1 MTPQERIHG
10 ESMKVPQGPT
20 VLVLAFILLASAC
33 AVDGPRHGV
42 GMPAS
47 TAPESL
53 DSMLTSYLAQY
64 GLPALAA
71 AVVKD
76 GRIIAVGAV
85 GTRRADAQIP
95 VTVNDRFHLGSD
107 TKAFTALLAAILVE
121 EGKLRWDSTLAE
133 VFPGLAG
140 TMHPDVRARTLQQ
153 LLSHASGMAGDT
165 DRATE
170 ILGKSFLAANGN
182 LDEMR
187 YWMVSQWL
195 REPLVNKAGTAF
207 VYSNMGYVV
216 AGAMAERVSGTTWE
230 ELVMERIFVPLSLK
244 TAGFGPQASLGKTD
258 APVGHEIRDG
268 KPKPMLAGP
277 NGDNPVVIGPAGTSH
292 MSVLDF
298 AAWAGWNAGE
308 GKRGPALVRPET
320 LKRLH
325 TPVIAM
331 PPKKDAAPGTPSRG
345 KYGLGWGEID
355 YDWASRPLLYHGGSN
370 GKNLAHILLDPAQN
384 FGMVLVTNVASR
396 DADRAF
402 SELEEALYRRF
413 ATGR

>member
-1 MTPQERIHG
+1 
-10 ESMKVPQGPT
+10 
-20 VLVLAFILLASAC
+20 
-33 AVDGPRHGV
+33 
-42 GMPAS
+42 
-47 TAPESL
+47 
-53 DSMLTSYLAQY
+53 MLTPYLARA
-64 GLPALAA
+64 GLPGLAA
-71 AVVKD
+71 AVMKE
-76 GRIIAVGAV
+76 GKIIAVGAV
-85 GTRRADAQIP
+85 GTRRADAQVP

-121 EGKLRWDSTLAE
+121 EGRLRWDSTLAE
-133 VFPGLAG
+133 VFPEFSG
-140 TMHPDVRARTLQQ
+140 TMYPDVRPLTLQQ

-170 ILGKSFLAANGN
+170 IMGQSFQASNGN

-207 VYSNMGYVV
+207 LYSNMGYVV
-216 AGAMAERVSGTTWE
+216 AGVMAERVSGKTWE
-230 ELVMERIFVPLSLK
+230 ELVMERIFVPLGLK

-370 GKNLAHILLDPAQN
+370 GKNLAHILLDPAQD

-413 ATGR
+413 ATGK